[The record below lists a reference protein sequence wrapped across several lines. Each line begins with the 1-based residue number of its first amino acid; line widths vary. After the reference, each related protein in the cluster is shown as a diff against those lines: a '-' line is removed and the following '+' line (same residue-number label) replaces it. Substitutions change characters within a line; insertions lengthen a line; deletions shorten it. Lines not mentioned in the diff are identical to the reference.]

1 MITYRGQP
9 TKQYEAG
16 TMMKVNVSGLNAT
29 ISALQQIADAIG
41 ENKNKL
47 MENIIF
53 DGVTI
58 AKEEVPV
65 DTGELR
71 DSIHGELNPDGTKGA
86 IVAGTDHAIFVEF
99 GTGLRGKATSPI
111 KNKLVNYVYDYHNRE
126 WKGNVAN
133 PFMHRTAVRLQEDIR
148 MRGREFLEKVTQ

>member
-9 TKQYEAG
+9 TKQYERG
-16 TMMKVNVSGLNAT
+16 TMMRATVSGLNET
-29 ISALQQIADAIG
+29 FNALMSVAEKIG

-47 MENIIF
+47 VENIIF
-53 DGVTI
+53 DGVMI

-86 IVAGTDHAIFVEF
+86 IVAGTDHALFVEF
-99 GTGLRGKATSPI
+99 GTGLRGQATSPI
-111 KNKLVNYVYDYHNRE
+111 TNKLVNYVYDYHERG

-133 PFMHRTAVRLQEDIR
+133 PFMHRTAVRLRDDMRE
-148 MRGREFLEKVTQ
+148 RGREFLQKVTQ